1 MDDIYENIDEYNPSK
16 THKTLTVFGE
26 MIADM
31 LSNKK
36 LQPVVTDFFIRGR
49 KINISLVFITQSTF
63 ATTRNI
69 RINSKHNFIMKI
81 PNRRKLQQIAIYHSI
96 ELILKTL

>member
-1 MDDIYENIDEYNPSK
+1 MEILMSNPNK
-16 THKTLTVFGE
+16 TPKTLTVFGE

-31 LSNKK
+31 LSSKK

-49 KINISLVFITQSTF
+49 KINISFVFITQYSF

-81 PNRRKLQQIAIYHSI
+81 PNKRKLHQIAIYHSK
-96 ELILKTL
+96 LILKTL